1 MKRTKEDQ
9 LQGRVC
15 VCELHLLLRTSYSPK
30 PFFVWKERKP
40 YLCPQHYE
48 SES

>member
-1 MKRTKEDQ
+1 MCNALPPL
-9 LQGRVC
+9 LQYPK
-15 VCELHLLLRTSYSPK
+15 CELHLLVRTPYSPK